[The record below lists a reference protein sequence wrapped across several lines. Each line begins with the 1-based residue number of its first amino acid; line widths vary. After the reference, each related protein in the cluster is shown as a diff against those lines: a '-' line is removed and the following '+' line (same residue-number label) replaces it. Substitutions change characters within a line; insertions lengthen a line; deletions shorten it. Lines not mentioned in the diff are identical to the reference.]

1 MENRQLKALV
11 TLLDDPDREVFEQV
25 ESELIN
31 SGPGVIPFLEESWQS
46 SPDDILQS
54 RLETVIEKIQ
64 FEDISKELFLWKK
77 YHQDDLL
84 KGMLILNRFQ
94 YPSLDEQKVYN
105 ELSNLSRQAWLQMM
119 YDMSPKEHV
128 KFLNG
133 IIFQDFGL
141 SGNVADYHDPQNSYL
156 SRVLERKKGNPLSI
170 CVIYAWIAQKLDLPI
185 YGVNLPRHFMLAY
198 MDESDEVMF
207 YINGF
212 NRGQLMK
219 PQDIAAFLKHMN
231 LPEHE
236 AYTKPCDNLSIIKRV
251 IRNLISSYKHHPVP
265 SKLEALEKLMDL
277 MEP

>member
-31 SGPGVIPFLEESWQS
+31 SGPEVIPFLEESWQS

-77 YHQDDLL
+77 YHQEDLL

-105 ELSNLSRQAWLQMM
+105 ELSNLSRQAWLHMM

-185 YGVNLPRHFMLAY
+185 DRKSV
-198 MDESDEVMF
+198 V
-207 YINGF
+207 
-212 NRGQLMK
+212 
-219 PQDIAAFLKHMN
+219 
-231 LPEHE
+231 
-236 AYTKPCDNLSIIKRV
+236 
-251 IRNLISSYKHHPVP
+251 
-265 SKLEALEKLMDL
+265 
-277 MEP
+277 